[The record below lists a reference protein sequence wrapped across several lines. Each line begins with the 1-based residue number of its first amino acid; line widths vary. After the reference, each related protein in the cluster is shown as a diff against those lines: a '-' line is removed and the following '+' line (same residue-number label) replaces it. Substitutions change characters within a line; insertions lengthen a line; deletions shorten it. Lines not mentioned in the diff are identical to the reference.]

1 MDAKLIVLMGNIG
14 TGKTSY
20 RKKHYDNGEI
30 ILCPDEWEKIPG
42 TEKHQ
47 KLVTEIINGL
57 KENKTVI
64 LDGINLFIKYRKDLV
79 FFASRAGCKSILINF
94 GPGDETS
101 LNRRISN
108 SPEHSPSE
116 WRQIHEYNLNR
127 YQEPS
132 KEEGFEEI
140 KNVFKC

>member
-20 RKKHYDNGEI
+20 RKKHYDNDEKI
-30 ILCPDEWEKIPG
+30 ICPDEWIIIPEE
-42 TEKHQ
+42 EKHQ
-47 KLVTEIINGL
+47 KLVTEIINSL
-57 KENKTVI
+57 KENRTVI
-64 LDGINLFIKYRKDLV
+64 LDGINFSKRYRKDLV
-79 FFASRAGCKSILINF
+79 FFASVAGSKSILINF

-101 LNRRISN
+101 LIRRIST

-132 KEEGFEEI
+132 NEEGFEKI
-140 KNVFKC
+140 INQFGY